1 MTLTDAITTC
11 ASENSFSTQ
20 PGVGPRPG
28 KAELKQSSCLTG
40 TLATKKEDKLQCK
53 NFSANITHCYLSGA
67 GGKTHNLYSYLYFKA
82 VQNGEL
88 VGIYSHSNGCNVNGA
103 EIVYTRSLKFYS

>member
-28 KAELKQSSCLTG
+28 KAELKQRSCLTG

-53 NFSANITHCYLSGA
+53 NLSSIVPNCYLSGA
-67 GGKTHNLYSYLYFKA
+67 GA

-103 EIVYTRSLKFYS
+103 EIVYTRIYKYADWLTQTMAS

>member
-11 ASENSFSTQ
+11 AYENSFSTR

-40 TLATKKEDKLQCK
+40 ALATKKEDKLQCK
-53 NFSANITHCYLSGA
+53 NLSATVPYCYFSGA
-67 GGKTHNLYSYLYFKA
+67 GV

-88 VGIYSHSNGCNVNGA
+88 VGIYSHSNGCNEIGA
-103 EIVYTRSLKFYS
+103 EIVYTRIYKYADWLTETMAS